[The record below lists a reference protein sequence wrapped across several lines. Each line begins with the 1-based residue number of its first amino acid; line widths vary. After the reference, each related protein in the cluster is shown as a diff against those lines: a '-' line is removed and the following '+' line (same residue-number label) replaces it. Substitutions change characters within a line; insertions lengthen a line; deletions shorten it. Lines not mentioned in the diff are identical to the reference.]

1 MFLKNRCFQIESLLW
16 SYTTQRLTAEQNKKV
31 QKHLARCPACTKA
44 MEAYQQITP
53 SVTALREASPPPSQ
67 ANWQHLVQQIEA
79 LPNVA
84 SPAKNAKRIYTF
96 GLFSTLAG
104 AYAVMLYMRP
114 QTVTTTIARPP
125 IPNLEMAVIP
135 TVGGEKTGKQAIGIK
150 PTLSPTKSPSIP
162 SKERAKEQYGV
173 RSAFE
178 KMETKHR
185 DNKRSEPMIVRTEP
199 PSTSLAQLNSKR
211 EHSLKFAL
219 DAEVPIEQ
227 TPRSFVM
234 GSVPAGGY
242 SIVPASYEEK
252 ELKAW

>member
-1 MFLKNRCFQIESLLW
+1 
-16 SYTTQRLTAEQNKKV
+16 
-31 QKHLARCPACTKA
+31 

-67 ANWQHLVQQIEA
+67 ASWQHLVQQIEA

-84 SPAKNAKRIYTF
+84 PPAKNAKRIYTF
-96 GLFSTLAG
+96 GLFSALAG
-104 AYAVMLYMRP
+104 ACAVILYMRP

-125 IPNLEMAVIP
+125 IPNLEMARIP
-135 TVGGEKTGKQAIGIK
+135 ITRGEQTHKPERVTK
-150 PTLSPTKSPSIP
+150 PTLSLTKGTPKP
-162 SKERAKEQYGV
+162 SKGRAKEQYGV

-178 KMETKHR
+178 KKQTKHR
-185 DNKRSEPMIVRTEP
+185 DNKRSEPMIVRAEP

-242 SIVPASYEEK
+242 SVVPAAYEEK